1 MAASVVRSGIDDR
14 GVVTVTLDRPEVH
27 NAYDEQMIAELRE
40 ALQRWGGDPAVRLVV
55 LRGAGRHFQAGADLA
70 CLRRLAAAPPEVNRE
85 FSLATTDAMH
95 LLCTLPRPTLAL
107 VHGACYGGGVGM
119 VACMRHRDRQPE
131 RQLRADRGALGRDP
145 GADHPAALRRDGG
158 AQPAPLRHHGRALRR
173 PRGLAARA
181 GPRGLR
187 RRRARR
193 RGGADHRGAAAE
205 RARGGRAGPN
215 GSCSSGRA
223 SISRRARFARW
234 RWRRRPSAPRPRLPR
249 ACRASSTSDRRPGT
263 GRPRT

>member
-14 GVVTVTLDRPEVH
+14 GVVTVTLDRPEIH
-27 NAYDEQMIAELRE
+27 NAYDEQMIAALRE

-119 VACMRHRDRQPE
+119 VAACDIAIASQ
-131 RQLRADRGALGRDP
+131 GASF
-145 GADHPAALRRDGG
+145 ALTEVRWGVI
-158 AQPAPLRHHGRALRR
+158 PAPIIPQLC
-173 PRGLAARA
+173 AAM
-181 GPRGLR
+181 GVRGLR
-187 RRRARR
+187 RYGITGEAFDAEEARR
-193 RGGADHRGAAAE
+193 IGLVHEVCADEALDQAAAPVIEGILRSAPEAARASKKLVLAYAGLDLSE
-205 RARGGRAGPN
+205 RASAEAAEGL
-215 GSCSSGRA
+215 A
-223 SISRRARFARW
+223 SFREKRDPSWYARSQ
-234 RWRRRPSAPRPRLPR
+234 P
-249 ACRASSTSDRRPGT
+249 
-263 GRPRT
+263 